1 MAKIIVSTGRGG
13 TGKTTFVALAAR
25 YLEPPFLLIDL
36 DPDQNLA
43 DMLGINLDNESTI
56 TVSDA
61 LYNIIQKKKSSTEFN
76 SIPLPNQMEYLLQSN
91 CLYEGKNF
99 DLLTLGTKLIPGC
112 YCVPDDLL
120 RQNIPR
126 LAKNYKSV
134 VIDSPAGVE
143 HLNRKV
149 TSNINELFI
158 LVDPS
163 IKSVK
168 HITRVKDITKGV
180 GIHYDHLYVIGNYEF
195 DQTTEGYLREV
206 NQDYIGKV
214 EYDKE
219 LRKYNLNGK
228 SLLELGDDSPACLSI
243 RRIMEKSKL
252 LKFKKTNNQ
261 VKKLEMQIS
270 DLKARFPTHSVPL
283 SMIEELEDLEEK
295 LADAKM
301 K

>member
-13 TGKTTFVALAAR
+13 AGKTTFVALTAR
-25 YLEPPFLLIDL
+25 YLESPFLLIDL

-43 DMLGINLDNESTI
+43 DMLGINLDNKPTI

-76 SIPLPNQMEYLLQSN
+76 SIPLPNQMEYLLQSD
-91 CLYEGKNF
+91 CLYEGKDF

-112 YCVPDDLL
+112 YCIPDDLL

-163 IKSVK
+163 VKSIK
-168 HITRVKDITKGV
+168 HIIRVEDITKGV
-180 GIHYDHLYVIGNYEF
+180 GIHYDHFYVIGNYEF
-195 DQTTEGYLREV
+195 DQMAEDYLRKD
-206 NQDYIGKV
+206 NQNYIGKV

-219 LRKYNLNGK
+219 LREYNLNGK
-228 SLLELGDDSPACLSI
+228 SLLELRDDSPACLSI
-243 RRIMEKSKL
+243 KEILEKSGL
-252 LKFKKTNNQ
+252 LNRKIK
-261 VKKLEMQIS
+261 
-270 DLKARFPTHSVPL
+270 
-283 SMIEELEDLEEK
+283 
-295 LADAKM
+295 
-301 K
+301 